1 MPQGDGAAADRPD
14 WQEIAAQLR
23 GRASSVLLHVSHAE
37 QPLSMDIAKVRYAE
51 QLVD

>member
-1 MPQGDGAAADRPD
+1 VPQGDGAAADRPD